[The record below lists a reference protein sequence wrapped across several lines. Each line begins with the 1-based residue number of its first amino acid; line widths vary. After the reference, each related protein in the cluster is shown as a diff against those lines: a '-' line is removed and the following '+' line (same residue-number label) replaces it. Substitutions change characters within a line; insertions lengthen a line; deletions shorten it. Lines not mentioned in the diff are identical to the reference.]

1 MRSFQLWSRLL
12 LLLLALSMVLTAFAA
27 CATEDDGDDYQPQD
41 TGDGNVTI
49 DPNEGLYDEDGYLL
63 DQLPDDL
70 DYQNKELTVLCFA
83 SPANEFGC
91 DNTNGTPI
99 NDALVRRDINVEER
113 LGVNLQYLTDLAS
126 SSITEVTHYVELVR
140 TASEA
145 NTPYDLMA
153 LYGRTAAVLSSR
165 GYLQNILDI
174 DYSHLNFENPWWT
187 QNLMDELVV
196 GKSLYII
203 SGDITPSLYEQAYTL
218 FYNVDM
224 VKDFQ
229 VKDPYDHV
237 KENTWTMET
246 FRSTIKDVTVNQ
258 NGSQAYGFVS
268 NYYTIPAMLHGC
280 GVRITEMDE
289 NHTPRLSDGLFSERT
304 IDIVDD
310 LQAWSREDNFLVD
323 KGSAVPRKH
332 FVDGN
337 AMFSADII
345 IECFNF
351 VESCE
356 FAYSVVPT
364 PKLTQEQDRY
374 YTTLSGFT
382 FFCLMKG
389 LSQEELTIRSAVL
402 ECMCSEG
409 YRLTSPAVLDTC
421 LKSRYAQTEEM
432 SEMLSLIMDSVYY
445 DFGRI
450 YSSSDDKF
458 ICDRVGLV
466 IASSTETWSSYKNA
480 NKTMLENRFNTLVET
495 FLALEGQ

>member
-1 MRSFQLWSRLL
+1 
-12 LLLLALSMVLTAFAA
+12 
-27 CATEDDGDDYQPQD
+27 
-41 TGDGNVTI
+41 
-49 DPNEGLYDEDGYLL
+49 
-63 DQLPDDL
+63 
-70 DYQNKELTVLCFA
+70 
-83 SPANEFGC
+83 
-91 DNTNGTPI
+91 
-99 NDALVRRDINVEER
+99 
-113 LGVNLQYLTDLAS
+113 
-126 SSITEVTHYVELVR
+126 
-140 TASEA
+140 
-145 NTPYDLMA
+145 
-153 LYGRTAAVLSSR
+153 
-165 GYLQNILDI
+165 
-174 DYSHLNFENPWWT
+174 
-187 QNLMDELVV
+187 MDELVV
-196 GKSLYII
+196 GNSLYII
-203 SGDITPSLYEQAYTL
+203 SGDITPNLYEQAYTL

-258 NGSQAYGFVS
+258 NGAQAYGFVA
-268 NYYTIPAMLHGC
+268 NYYTIPAMVHGC

-289 NHTPRLSDGLFSERT
+289 NQIPRLSEGLFSERT

-323 KGSAVPRKH
+323 KGSEIPRKH

-356 FAYSVVPT
+356 FAYSVAPT
-364 PKLTQEQDRY
+364 PKLNQEQDRY
-374 YTTLSGFT
+374 YTTLSGLT

-389 LSQEELTIRSAVL
+389 HSQEELTIRSAVL

-409 YRLTSPAVLDTC
+409 YRLTTPAVLDTC

-450 YSSSDDKF
+450 YSSKDDSF

-466 IASSTETWSSYKNA
+466 IASGTETWSSYKNA

-495 FLALEGQ
+495 FLAMEGQ

>member
-1 MRSFQLWSRLL
+1 MKKSLISIRFLL
-12 LLLLALSMVLTAFAA
+12 VILSLSLLLAVFVGCDRDAKDPSTTGEGGETTAPSTAH
-27 CATEDDGDDYQPQD
+27 
-41 TGDGNVTI
+41 
-49 DPNEGLYDEDGYLL
+49 LYDENGFLK

-70 DYQNKELTVLCFA
+70 DYEGKELSVLCFA
-83 SPANEFGC
+83 SPANEFAC
-91 DNTNGTPI
+91 DELDGTPI
-99 NDALVRRDINVEER
+99 NDALVKRDINVEER
-113 LGVNLQYLTDLAS
+113 LDVSLQYLTDLVS
-126 SSITEVTHYVELVR
+126 GSVTEVTHYVQLVR
-140 TASEA
+140 AASQS

-153 LYGRTAAVLSSR
+153 LYGRTAAVLSSQ

-203 SGDITPSLYEQAYTL
+203 SGDISPNLYEQAYTL

-224 VKDFQ
+224 VKDFK

-246 FRSTIKDVTVNQ
+246 FRSTIKDITVNQ
-258 NGSQAYGFVS
+258 NGTQAYGFVS
-268 NYYTIPAMLHGC
+268 NYYTIPAMVHSC

-289 NHTPRLSDGLFSERT
+289 NHIPRLSEGLFSERT

-310 LQAWSREDNFLVD
+310 LQAWSKEANFLVD
-323 KGSAVPRKH
+323 KGAATPRKH
-332 FVDGN
+332 FTDGN

-345 IECFNF
+345 NECFNF

-364 PKLTQEQDRY
+364 PKLNQEQDRY
-374 YTTLSGFT
+374 YTTLSGLT

-409 YRLTSPAVLDTC
+409 YRLTTPAVVDTC

-432 SEMLSLIMDSVYY
+432 SEMLALIMDSVYY

-466 IASSTETWSSYKNA
+466 IASTTETWSSYKNA
-480 NKTMLENRFNTLVET
+480 NKTMLENRFNTLVEG
-495 FLALEGQ
+495 FLKLEGQQ